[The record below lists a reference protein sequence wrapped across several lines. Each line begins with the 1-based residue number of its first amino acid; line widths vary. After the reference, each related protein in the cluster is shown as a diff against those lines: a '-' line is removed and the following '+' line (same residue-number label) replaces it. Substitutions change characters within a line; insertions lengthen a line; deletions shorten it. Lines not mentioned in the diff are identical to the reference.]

1 MTTQNEIISC
11 PKCGHKFAVAD
22 ALASQMRS
30 SMEAELHKEIL
41 LREKQFAEQKVVIEQ
56 EAEKKA
62 GQKAQEEAALR
73 MGEMQ
78 QALDERNKQVEEF
91 RRQELALRQ
100 KQREL
105 EEGKAALELDVAR
118 RLDEEREKM
127 RNDVAIKI
135 QEEHRRKDLEKDKV
149 IGDLKSALDDMK
161 RKAEQGSMETQGEVL
176 EQDIEDQLR
185 HVFLRDEFRAI
196 KKGERGADLIQ
207 IVRNDLGV
215 ECGTILWEIKNAK
228 AWGKDWLQK
237 FKDDMMQAKAA
248 IGILSSVAPHEGIV
262 HFGFTNGVWVSDP
275 VYAIP
280 LAAAL
285 RQQLM
290 AVAHARAA
298 DTGKTEK
305 IDMVYNYITGNEFR
319 QRIESIVDAFKALKN
334 QVVSERAA
342 MEKQW
347 SERQKQIDRV
357 VTNTSGLYGDFCGII
372 GSAVPAIPALELG
385 DGGPKELGTGEGQD

>member
-1 MTTQNEIISC
+1 MTTQNEIVSC

-41 LREKQFAEQKVVIEQ
+41 VREKQLAEQKAAFEQ

-62 GQKAQEEAALR
+62 VQKAQEEAALR

-78 QALDERNKQVEEF
+78 QVLDERNKQVEEF

-105 EEGKAALELDVAR
+105 EEGKAALELDIVR

-127 RNDVAIKI
+127 RNDVAAKI

-176 EQDIEDQLR
+176 EQDMEDQLR
-185 HVFLRDEFRAI
+185 RCFPGDEFRAI
-196 KKGERGADLIQ
+196 KKGERGADLVQ
-207 IVRNDLGV
+207 TVRNDARRD
-215 ECGTILWEIKNAK
+215 CGTILWEMKNAK
-228 AWGKDWLQK
+228 AWGKDWILK
-237 FKDDMMQAKAA
+237 LKEDMMREKAA
-248 IGILSSVAPHEGIV
+248 VGILSSVAPYEKV
-262 HFGFTNGVWVSDP
+262 DRFGQTDGVWITDP
-275 VYAIP
+275 AYAIP

-285 RQQLM
+285 RLQLI
-290 AVAHARAA
+290 AVEHERAA
-298 DTGKTEK
+298 ATGKNEK
-305 IDMVYNYITGNEFR
+305 IEMVYNYIAGSEFR
-319 QRIESIVDAFKALKN
+319 QRIESIVDAFTSMNRQLLAEK
-334 QVVSERAA
+334 AA

-347 SERQKQIDRV
+347 AEREKQILRV
-357 VTNTSGLYGDFCGII
+357 VKNTTGLYGDFCGLVG
-372 GSAVPAIPALELG
+372 GSVPAIPALQLG
-385 DGGPKELGTGEGQD
+385 EGNSKELEGVQG